1 MKGHMADSKYSFG
14 SFIEFISSQFLL
26 LVVGTALIVLGFFVG
41 SLWTEN
47 KIMKT
52 GGGTVAGANTV
63 QQPQAPA
70 APAEPTTATVSID
83 DDAILGDKD
92 APITMI
98 EFSDYECPFCKRHF
112 TDTHGQLVSDYVETG
127 KLRIVFRDL
136 PLPFHEPMATKEAV
150 AANCAREQSGDEMYY
165 AFHDEM
171 FNQTTSNGNGLDD
184 AKIAA
189 IAADLGLNA
198 GKFETCIAD
207 PAQAEE
213 VAKDLADANKAG
225 ANGTPSFVV
234 GKTQKDGTVEGDL
247 IVGAQPYSV
256 FQASIDALL

>member
-1 MKGHMADSKYSFG
+1 MANSNYSFN
-14 SFIEFISSQFLL
+14 SFLEFVSSQFLL
-26 LVVGTALIVLGFFVG
+26 LVVGTALVVVGFFVG

-63 QQPQAPA
+63 QQPPA
-70 APAEPTTATVSID
+70 AAAPEQPTTATVSID
-83 DDAILGDKD
+83 DDAILGDVN
-92 APITMI
+92 APVTMV

-112 TDTHGQLVSDYVETG
+112 TDTHSKLVSDYVETG

-136 PLPFHEPMATKEAV
+136 PLPFHEPMATKEAI
-150 AANCAREQSGDEMYY
+150 AANCAREQGGDEMYY
-165 AFHDEM
+165 QFHDEI
-171 FNQTTSNGNGLDD
+171 FLRTESNATNMDD

-189 IAADLGLNA
+189 IATDLGLNS
-198 GKFETCIAD
+198 GEFTSCLAD
-207 PAQAEE
+207 PKQAEE
-213 VAKDLADANKAG
+213 VKKDLADANAAG

-247 IVGAQPYSV
+247 IIGAQPYSV